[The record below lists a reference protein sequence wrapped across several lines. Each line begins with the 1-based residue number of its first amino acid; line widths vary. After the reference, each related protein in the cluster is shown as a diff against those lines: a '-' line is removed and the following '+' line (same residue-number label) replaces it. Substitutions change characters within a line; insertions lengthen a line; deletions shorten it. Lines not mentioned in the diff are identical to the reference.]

1 MLEDDELWQERRYG
15 PVDDRIAYATLLRTA
30 AGVSAG
36 DWVMSEQPERIAIH
50 VRGLLALIW
59 AAGCRLFAYFD
70 MPPFSAAR
78 SEVLL
83 TGAEKLGVFT
93 EWDGWRD

>member
-15 PVDDRIAYATLLRTA
+15 PVDDRIAYATLLRRA
-30 AGVSAG
+30 AGASAG
-36 DWVMSEQPERIAIH
+36 DWVMAEQPERNDIH
-50 VRGLLALIW
+50 LRGLLALVW

-78 SEVLL
+78 AEVLL
-83 TGAEKLGVFT
+83 EGAGKLGIPT
-93 EWDGWRD
+93 NWKGWA